1 MNAFLN
7 AQIINGIIIGIIVK
21 DSVVLRCI
29 DA

>member
-1 MNAFLN
+1 MNRFAHT
-7 AQIINGIIIGIIVK
+7 QIIVNVIIGIIVK